1 MLEMQTLRITY
12 RAPRVAAPRRRKGLT
27 CLARAAAPPKK
38 RKTGGGGNGNNDG
51 GGDGGSGGSG
61 WGKPRQS
68 ESDDDKKKQI
78 NALKR
83 MYYEALEITPSALV
97 LAMKH
102 RWGKPFK
109 CELIVKEQGMA
120 VHVLT
125 EEAASHEDRTEMNL
139 VVEVLNTYGLGPQF
153 LNYIKYSTTIRQP
166 DWQVGGIIIPL
177 NIPTDG
183 PRMGEWNI
191 DL

>member
-1 MLEMQTLRITY
+1 MSL
-12 RAPRVAAPRRRKGLT
+12 APRHKRGPFV
-27 CLARAAAPPKK
+27 CWARAAAPPKK
-38 RKTGGGGNGNNDG
+38 PKTGGGGNGNNNNDG
-51 GGDGGSGGSG
+51 GGGGGG
-61 WGKPRQS
+61 WGKPGRSS
-68 ESDDDKKKQI
+68 ESEDDKKKNI

-102 RWGKPFK
+102 RWGKPYK

-125 EEAASHEDRTEMNL
+125 EEAASHDDRTEMNL

-166 DWQVGGIIIPL
+166 DWQVGGIVIPL